1 MTYEEICSRL
11 SALYETGEAKAIAR
25 WALDVGFGVSMA
37 DILCGKVEA
46 LPQQELEAIV
56 GRLERGEPVQY
67 VLGLDDFCGR
77 QFHVE
82 PGVLI
87 PRPETE
93 ELCAWMIETGIGG
106 AVLDVGTGSGCI
118 ACTLAAAQPEAKV
131 TAWDISETALR
142 VASENA
148 RRCHVHVTF
157 ERVDVLRAPLTSLQ
171 DLREAP
177 EHPRSAGKRTSSSD
191 YLWDTIVSNPPYIC
205 ERERSAMERNVL
217 EHEPHTALFV
227 PDDDPLLFYRAIS
240 DYALQALRPEGALF
254 FEINPLY
261 AEQLRQHL
269 EEKGFCVEQREDQF
283 GKIRFTKA
291 IRP

>member
-1 MTYEEICSRL
+1 MTYEEISSRL

-25 WALDVGFGVSMA
+25 WVLDVGFGLSMA
-37 DILCGKVEA
+37 DILCGKVAA

-56 GRLERGEPVQY
+56 RRLERGEPVQY
-67 VLGLDDFCGR
+67 VLGLADFCGR

-93 ELCAWMIETGIGG
+93 ELCRWMIETGIGG
-106 AVLDVGTGSGCI
+106 AVLDIGTGSGCI

-148 RRCHVHVTF
+148 KRCHVHVTF
-157 ERVDVLRAPLTSLQ
+157 ERVDVLQAPLTS
-171 DLREAP
+171 
-177 EHPRSAGKRTSSSD
+177 H
-191 YLWDTIVSNPPYIC
+191 LWDMIVSNPPYIC
-205 ERERSAMERNVL
+205 ERERSIMDRNVL

-254 FEINPLY
+254 FEINPLH
-261 AEQLRQHL
+261 AELLRRHL
-269 EEKGFCVEQREDQF
+269 EAKGFCVEQREDQF

-291 IRP
+291 IQP

>member
-11 SALYETGEAKAIAR
+11 SALYEAGEAKAIAR
-25 WALDVGFGVSMA
+25 WVLDVRFGLSMA
-37 DILCGKVEA
+37 DILCGKVAA

-56 GRLERGEPVQY
+56 GRLEQGEPVQY
-67 VLGLDDFCGR
+67 VLGLADFCGL

-93 ELCAWMIETGIGG
+93 ELCRWSLPLAPYSWRGSL
-106 AVLDVGTGSGCI
+106 LDIGTGSGCI
-118 ACTLAAAQPEAKV
+118 ACTLAAALPEAVV

-142 VASENA
+142 VARENA
-148 RRCHVHVTF
+148 IRSHVRVTF
-157 ERVDVLRAPLTSLQ
+157 EKVDILKLPLTSY
-171 DLREAP
+171 D
-177 EHPRSAGKRTSSSD
+177 
-191 YLWDTIVSNPPYIC
+191 WDVIISNPPYIC
-205 ERERSAMERNVL
+205 EQERSTMERNVL
-217 EHEPHTALFV
+217 DYEPSEALFV

-240 DYALQALRPEGALF
+240 DYALHALKQGGALF
-254 FEINPLY
+254 FEINPLH
-261 AEQLRQHL
+261 AEELRQHL
-269 EEKGFCVEQREDQF
+269 KAKGFGVEQREDQF

>member
-25 WALDVGFGVSMA
+25 WVLDVGFGLSMA
-37 DILCGKVEA
+37 DILCGKVAA
-46 LPQQELEAIV
+46 LPQQELKAIV
-56 GRLERGEPVQY
+56 RRLEQGEPVQY
-67 VLGLDDFCGR
+67 VLGLADFCGR

-93 ELCAWMIETGIGG
+93 ELCGWMIETGIGG

-157 ERVDVLRAPLTSLQ
+157 ERVDALQAPLTSLQ

-177 EHPRSAGKRTSSSD
+177 EAGKRTSSNAH
-191 YLWDTIVSNPPYIC
+191 LWDTIVSNPPYIC

-269 EEKGFCVEQREDQF
+269 EEKGFCVEQRKDQF